1 MSPELVALTQSAA
14 QTRAVAGALAALTR
28 PGDLLLLT
36 GDLGAGKTTFC
47 QGFGAALGVTSPIT
61 SPTFTLH
68 HRYVGDV
75 VVHHLDVYRIDQIE
89 ETIELGLAE
98 LLDSPA
104 VTLIEWGDNIRPV
117 LPADYL
123 ELSLELGEADD
134 DRVLRI
140 RVVGRSWAER
150 FAALDRTLTDLGAA
164 ARRVAPDGGAGGAAC

>member
-68 HRYVGDV
+68 HRYVGDAV
-75 VVHHLDVYRIDQIE
+75 LHHLDVYRIDQIE
-89 ETIELGLAE
+89 ETVELGLAE

-104 VTLIEWGDNIRPV
+104 ITLIEWGDNIRPV

-123 ELSLELGEADD
+123 ELALELGDGDD
-134 DRVLRI
+134 DRVLRF
-140 RVVGRSWAER
+140 RVVGRRWAER
-150 FAALDRTLTDLGAA
+150 FDALERTLAGLDGRSGANGAA
-164 ARRVAPDGGAGGAAC
+164 AGGAGC

>member
-1 MSPELVALTQSAA
+1 MSPELVALTQSPA
-14 QTRAVAGALAALTR
+14 QTKAVAGALAALTR
-28 PGDLLLLT
+28 PGDLLLLS

-68 HRYVGDV
+68 HRYVGDMV
-75 VVHHLDVYRIDQIE
+75 LHHLDVYRIDQIE
-89 ETIELGLAE
+89 ETVELGLAE

-104 VTLIEWGDNIRPV
+104 VTVIEWGDNIRPV

-123 ELSLELGEADD
+123 ELSLELGPGDD
-134 DRVLRI
+134 DRVLRV

-150 FAALDRTLTDLGAA
+150 FDALHRALAAFGGSGNGGGQ
-164 ARRVAPDGGAGGAAC
+164 GGASC